1 MKNIDAFIMN
11 SIKVQNP
18 RHKSQVALLAEPKT
32 PRVYNYNTMSTSNE
46 MWWPFCT
53 HHEALHYTLLK
64 QALSVTHAHI
74 YLPHMCNHECSIWE
88 NEPVSRI
95 KNGRLPCAHKYG
107 NAIAILETKPLYE
120 KRQI

>member
-1 MKNIDAFIMN
+1 MN
-11 SIKVQNP
+11 TVKGVCGVNCF
-18 RHKSQVALLAEPKT
+18 LCL
-32 PRVYNYNTMSTSNE
+32 YNTMSTSNE

-74 YLPHMCNHECSIWE
+74 YLPHTCNHECSIWE

-95 KNGRLPCAHKYG
+95 KN
-107 NAIAILETKPLYE
+107 I
-120 KRQI
+120 